1 MQFLKYVAEDLRRKY
16 QNDLSRVCVVFPN
29 KRAGIFFDDYLLQ
42 SGDEAGAVW
51 SPQYLT
57 IQELF
62 DLLSDVQSVD
72 EIKAVCL
79 LYEIYRSKMRE
90 EEKENISLDYFYG
103 WGRQLLTDF
112 SDVDRSMVDASE
124 LFGSWSA
131 ARQLERMS
139 DEERSQ
145 LSAFF

>member
-1 MQFLKYVAEDLRRKY
+1 MQSA
-16 QNDLSRVCVVFPN
+16 
-29 KRAGIFFDDYLLQ
+29 
-42 SGDEAGAVW
+42 
-51 SPQYLT
+51 
-57 IQELF
+57 
-62 DLLSDVQSVD
+62 D

-112 SDVDRSMVDASE
+112 SDVDRSMVDVEE

-131 ARQLERMS
+131 ARQL
-139 DEERSQ
+139 D
-145 LSAFF
+145 A

>member
-1 MQFLKYVAEDLRRKY
+1 MKSSIAA
-16 QNDLSRVCVVFPN
+16 LS
-29 KRAGIFFDDYLLQ
+29 
-42 SGDEAGAVW
+42 DEAGAVW

-79 LYEIYRSKMRE
+79 LYEIYRSKMQE

-145 LSAFF
+145 LSAFLEMLKGTGRLKEDFEHHLSGTEPRLGARQRSL

>member
-42 SGDEAGAVW
+42 SGDETGAVW

-62 DLLSDVQSVD
+62 DSLSDMQSAD

-79 LYEIYRSKMRE
+79 LYEI
-90 EEKENISLDYFYG
+90 
-103 WGRQLLTDF
+103 
-112 SDVDRSMVDASE
+112 
-124 LFGSWSA
+124 
-131 ARQLERMS
+131 
-139 DEERSQ
+139 
-145 LSAFF
+145 